1 MRRPPQGF
9 TLVELLVVILI
20 IAILIAL
27 LLPALAAARTQSE
40 EVVCTANLRSIGQGI
55 FEYADEQRGA
65 YPMPATTFM
74 LNQLSASGRSWPFAQ
89 LAVTVSGSWNTIV
102 NSSGGEVPWGMG
114 DLYQTGIITTPQ
126 VFYCT
131 QPGIWGD
138 VGPSVNNNYW
148 QGLGYALQQNPQWLQ
163 HPLAANGIN
172 WGSIYVGYCY
182 YYQFPN
188 TVANLWP
195 TQYVL
200 LHPQHPFVQHP
211 TSPPGDLLMSD
222 IIAPGNDNTSPGW
235 SNHVTT
241 GAQLNPYNA
250 YGIPGPA
257 PDGGNSLYND
267 GSVEW
272 HQFYKMHAIVQGI
285 DGVEFWD

>member
-27 LLPALAAARTQSE
+27 LLPALAKARIAADQ
-40 EVVCTANLRSIGQGI
+40 VICAANLRTIGQGI

-65 YPMPATTFM
+65 YPLPANTFM
-74 LNQLSASGRSWPFAQ
+74 LNQLSASGRYWPFGELIATSYGTNNPVFN
-89 LAVTVSGSWNTIV
+89 AA
-102 NSSGGEVPWGMG
+102 GGEVPWGMG

-138 VGPSVNNNYW
+138 VGPTPSTMNNE
-148 QGLGYALQQNPQWLQ
+148 GLGYALEHNPQWRQ
-163 HPLAANGIN
+163 HPLTANGIN
-172 WGSIYVGYCY
+172 WGSICVGYCY

-195 TQYVL
+195 SQYVL
-200 LHPQHPFVQHP
+200 PHPQHPFVQQP

-222 IIAPGNDNTSPGW
+222 ITLPGNAGW
-235 SNHVTT
+235 SNHITT
-241 GAQLNPYNA
+241 GAELNPYSA
-250 YGIPGPA
+250 YGIPGQA

-272 HQFYKMHAIVQGI
+272 HQFSKMHAL
-285 DGVEFWD
+285 VEGAGGLQIWD